1 MTTLTLDSGTTA
13 PSGAGRTASTHRR
26 RRVGVALRLAPLT
39 VVVLIALFGPLL
51 VPHDPKM
58 VVADPSLAPSAQH
71 WMGTDSSGLD
81 VASRVIAATRVDL
94 TIGLMVTVAA
104 TAVGIALGLLIGMNE
119 SSRGPLGYLA
129 RGLARAVDLVQA
141 VPAVVIG
148 VVVVALYG
156 ASATTLVIAIAVIL
170 VPLQARLVRTEVL
183 RVRSEAYLEAGRVA
197 GLGELRL
204 TLRHVLPN
212 ASWPALENTAF
223 LFGVAVILTAA
234 LGFLGVGLPPPEP
247 EWGSM
252 LATGGSDASVGRWWS
267 AVFPTLALA
276 VTVASVALAYSAVT
290 SSRHHR

>member
-13 PSGAGRTASTHRR
+13 PASAGRTASTHRR
-26 RRVGVALRLAPLT
+26 RWVGVALRLAPLT

-58 VVADPSLAPSAQH
+58 VVADPSLSPSAQH

-156 ASATTLVIAIAVIL
+156 ASAATLVIAIAVIL

>member
-1 MTTLTLDSGTTA
+1 ML
-13 PSGAGRTASTHRR
+13 
-26 RRVGVALRLAPLT
+26 
-39 VVVLIALFGPLL
+39 VLIAALGPLV
-51 VPHDPKM
+51 VPHDPRM
-58 VVADPSLAPSAQH
+58 VAAEPSLPPSGQF

-94 TIGLMVTVAA
+94 TIGLMVTVTA
-104 TAVGIALGLLIGMNE
+104 TAIGIGLGLLIGMNE
-119 SSRGPLGYLA
+119 SARGPLGYLA

-148 VVVVALYG
+148 VVVVAFYG
-156 ASATTLVIAIAVIL
+156 ASATTLVIAIALIL

-204 TLRHVLPN
+204 TIRHVLPN

-267 AVFPTLALA
+267 AVFPTVALA
-276 VTVASVALAYSAVT
+276 ITVSSVALAYSAVT
-290 SSRHHR
+290 TSRHDR